1 MGNIFRERWNRNIYI
16 YIYLLYILL
25 NERKVLQMHTG
36 CLTTPTPIS
45 QVLMRWFFCL
55 CFFLGLLVTIILAF
69 VLSDNQNLKVNCK
82 LILIRIK
89 NWITFLWFTRV
100 QGFSFCLPCISASLQ
115 LECDKEITAHVGGEF
130 ILKCKYGINHFLYS
144 KKYWCRG
151 PSRSNCEI
159 VADSENSRNTHR
171 SQVIDLNRRGLFVKV
186 TNLRFDDAG
195 AYWVGIDK
203 IYADIMTQVKVIITE
218 GKNKRRYAT

>member
-1 MGNIFRERWNRNIYI
+1 
-16 YIYLLYILL
+16 
-25 NERKVLQMHTG
+25 MHTG
-36 CLTTPTPIS
+36 CLTTPTPS
-45 QVLMRWFFCL
+45 SHVLMR
-55 CFFLGLLVTIILAF
+55 CFFFLWLLVTIILAF
-69 VLSDNQNLKVNCK
+69 LISDNHNLKVDCK
-82 LILIRIK
+82 LILVWIK
-89 NWITFLWFTRV
+89 NWITFLGFSRL

-115 LECDKEITAHVGGEF
+115 LECDKREITAHVGGEF
-130 ILKCKYGINHFLYS
+130 ILKCKYGINNFLYS

-159 VADSENSRNTHR
+159 VADSENNRNTHR

-218 GKNKRRYAT
+218 GKNKRCYAT